1 MTVNDVNQS
10 LRNLMVSQPMMAT
23 GPLGVCFSSA
33 LNIIDGFKAFSMSVS
48 AYPVQDSLKYNMT
61 TELARLDGVVSNII
75 CQSFQEK
82 GVNLLAFMPMGQM
95 NMMPQSQPMFSGAN
109 PMQNNM
115 MYNQPQQRFSGA
127 MQSPQFDQ
135 YNPVGGYP
143 NQRPMYNANQPMQSQ
158 MMNSSMQQP
167 LSPRQGYP
175 MQGTNSQSLRG
186 MQKTMPIRP
195 MQAPRQPK
203 PFNYGVGN
211 PAGFNTVNFDKGAG
225 ATQPEMQAQ
234 PKVPEKPV
242 KVEPKEAVIPTPVAG
257 PTNAVKN
264 TKSTKKP
271 AAAFLESQDI
281 PTTPTKDL
289 SKKGEESEDETPP
302 SNAAGRDYLLQLLKK

>member
-1 MTVNDVNQS
+1 MTVNDVNQA
-10 LRNLMVSQPMMAT
+10 LRNLMVSQPMMAI

-33 LNIIDGFKAFSMSVS
+33 LNIIDSFKAFSMSVS
-48 AYPVQDSLKYNMT
+48 AYTVQDSLKYNMT
-61 TELARLDGVVSNII
+61 TELARWDGVVSNII

-82 GVNLLAFMPMGQM
+82 GVNLLAFMPMGQI
-95 NMMPQSQPMFSGAN
+95 NMMTQSQPMFSGAN
-109 PMQNNM
+109 SMQNNV
-115 MYNQPQQRFSGA
+115 MYNQSQQRFSGV

-135 YNPVGGYP
+135 YNSVGRYS
-143 NQRPMYNANQPMQSQ
+143 NQRPMYNANQPMQGQ
-158 MMNSSMQQP
+158 MMNSSMQQQMP
-167 LSPRQGYP
+167 PRQGYS
-175 MQGTNSQSLRG
+175 MQGTNNQSLRG
-186 MQKTMPIRP
+186 MQKTMSVRP
-195 MQAPRQPK
+195 MQTQRQQT
-203 PFNYGVGN
+203 PFNYGGGN
-211 PAGFNTVNFDKGAG
+211 SAGFNTIKFDKGAG
-225 ATQPEMQAQ
+225 ATQPEMQTK

-281 PTTPTKDL
+281 PTAPTKDL
-289 SKKGEESEDETPP
+289 SKKSETSEDETPP